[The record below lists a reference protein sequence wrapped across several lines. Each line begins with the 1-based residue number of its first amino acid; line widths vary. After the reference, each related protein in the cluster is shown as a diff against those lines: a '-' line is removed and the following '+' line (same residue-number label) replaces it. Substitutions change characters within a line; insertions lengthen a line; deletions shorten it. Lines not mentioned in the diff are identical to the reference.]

1 MSLDQ
6 IHLRTAT
13 TADDRALAALDA
25 EAWPPELW
33 VVPPQ
38 PAAEPF
44 FGPRRKPGDV
54 LVAVSDGTI
63 LGYARLGR
71 HLPVP
76 ANEHVLH
83 FEALTV
89 SPDARGRGVGS
100 LLIGALVGEARSR
113 GARKLGLRALSTNTR
128 AIALYERAGFELEG
142 RLRDEIRL
150 PDGTFADDLWFAL
163 WLDSAHRAN
172 RPD

>member
-1 MSLDQ
+1 M
-6 IHLRTAT
+6 
-13 TADDRALAALDA
+13 AAR
-25 EAWPPELW
+25 
-33 VVPPQ
+33 VVVGGAAAA
-38 PAAEPF
+38 AAEPF

-71 HLPVP
+71 HLPVA

-83 FEALTV
+83 FEALAV

-100 LLIGALVGEARSR
+100 L
-113 GARKLGLRALSTNTR
+113 
-128 AIALYERAGFELEG
+128 F
-142 RLRDEIRL
+142 
-150 PDGTFADDLWFAL
+150 
-163 WLDSAHRAN
+163 HRAN

>member
-6 IHLRTAT
+6 VDLRTAT
-13 TADDRALAALDA
+13 MADDRALAVLDA
-25 EAWPPELW
+25 GAWPPELW

-38 PAAEPF
+38 PSAEPF
-44 FGPRRKPGDV
+44 FGARRKPDDV
-54 LVAVSDGTI
+54 LVAVSGGTI

-76 ANEHVLH
+76 ANAHVLH
-83 FEALTV
+83 FEALAV
-89 SPDARGRGVGS
+89 SPDAPGRGVGS
-100 LLIGALVGEARSR
+100 LLISALVKKARSR
-113 GARKLGLRALSTNTR
+113 GVRKLGLRALSTNTR
-128 AIALYERAGFELEG
+128 AITLYERAGFELEG

-163 WLDSAHRAN
+163 WLENGDRFPATG
-172 RPD
+172 